1 MNYPP
6 VLLKYISM
14 RTADSKVDLDDDGV
28 EAPSPPQEF
37 RCPTLELM
45 RDPVVASS
53 GQTYDR
59 ESITRWFGSGKS
71 TCPKTGQVPADSEL
85 VPNKALK
92 NLIVWWC
99 RENDIT
105 VRLADKKHIKIEEI
119 DSRDRI
125 RLVLLSC
132 GHITDK

>member
-1 MNYPP
+1 
-6 VLLKYISM
+6 M

-71 TCPKTGQVPADSEL
+71 TCPKTGQVLADLTCAQQGAQEFDRAV
-85 VPNKALK
+85 VPGERH
-92 NLIVWWC
+92 C
-99 RENDIT
+99 REAG
-105 VRLADKKHIKIEEI
+105 R
-119 DSRDRI
+119 
-125 RLVLLSC
+125 
-132 GHITDK
+132 